1 MPQFTLAK
9 VKTFIG
15 NEGHGL
21 NAEITMDGA
30 AVAFVLDEATGG
42 MLQVDWFTMQ
52 GRQRSRGNDAA
63 RAELLQHA
71 RAEYEREGGDAAHE
85 SRRKEMGLWFEGC
98 GLSQRSDHDMI
109 EHWVNE
115 EFARVVALRNLK
127 RWAKTKTVFRL
138 KGDKDGE
145 YRTLSKPYGA
155 GVVQV
160 LKGKY
165 GESLDFV
172 FNPAMPALQGIS

>member
-21 NAEITMDGA
+21 NAEITMDGQ
-30 AVAFVLDEATGG
+30 AVAFVLDDASGG

-52 GRQRSRGNDAA
+52 GRQRSRGNEAA
-63 RAELLQHA
+63 RAALLQHA
-71 RAEYEREGGDAAHE
+71 RADYDSAGGDAAHE
-85 SRRKEMGLWFEGC
+85 ARLKELGLWFEGC
-98 GLSQRSDHDMI
+98 GLSQRSEHDLI

-115 EFARVVALRNLK
+115 EFARVVAMRNLK

-138 KGDKDGE
+138 KGDKVGE
-145 YRTLSKPYGA
+145 YRTLGRPYA
-155 GVVQV
+155 EGVIPF
-160 LKGKY
+160 LRGRY

-172 FNPAMPALQGIS
+172 FNPAAPALHGVN